1 MAHVPLILILAVGSA
16 LVHLERLALVV
27 SVPVVS
33 VAPALP
39 EKSTMVEYAA
49 PLVQLVLLVD
59 LVILPVIVEFLAIV
73 KRAKHVKAIF
83 VIVLLLKF

>member
-39 EKSTMVEYAA
+39 EK
-49 PLVQLVLLVD
+49 
-59 LVILPVIVEFLAIV
+59 
-73 KRAKHVKAIF
+73 
-83 VIVLLLKF
+83 